1 MSATITIPMNF
12 ITFNRLVNIS
22 LPLKSFSLKVE
33 IKSQHKSFWPGI
45 QVVINP
51 AYNFRILSAI
61 ICNRK
66 YILHGRRNSKRRGVT
81 EQISDS
87 VTHTEIIHSEKGGVL
102 HIVIRHVAGTHKD
115 KIKKASSNV
124 GQITGR
130 VVHLAI
136 DTIVIRD
143 GTILKVTL
151 VG

>member
-22 LPLKSFSLKVE
+22 LSLKSFSFKVE
-33 IKSQHKSFWPGI
+33 IESQHKSFWPGI

-87 VTHTEIIHSEKGGVL
+87 VTHTDIIHSEKGGVL
-102 HIVIRHVAGTHKD
+102 HIVDRKSVVYGKT
-115 KIKKASSNV
+115 ASDV
-124 GQITGR
+124 Q
-130 VVHLAI
+130 
-136 DTIVIRD
+136 
-143 GTILKVTL
+143 
-151 VG
+151 